1 MRRLISLMLLTL
13 FFLLSCVHVV
23 SKEWME
29 KADTGINP
37 QQLFKSPDAYKGKII
52 ILGGIIVKSTNTKEG
67 TYIEVVQ
74 IPLDSTGRP
83 VKKDISYGRFL
94 ILYEGYLDTAIYS
107 RGREVTVAGEVIGE
121 KTRPLG
127 EIQYSYLLVKSKE
140 LYLFEEIRYKSL
152 PVWFG
157 IDVWRRF

>member
-1 MRRLISLMLLTL
+1 
-13 FFLLSCVHVV
+13 V
-23 SKEWME
+23 SKEWRE
-29 KADTGINP
+29 KADTEINT
-37 QQLFKSPDAYKGKII
+37 QQLFKSPADYKGKIVI
-52 ILGGIIVKSTNTKEG
+52 IGGVIIKSTNTKEG

-74 IPLDSTGRP
+74 MPLDSTGKPEKRD
-83 VKKDISYGRFL
+83 VSYGRFL

-140 LYLFEEIRYKSL
+140 LYLFEEMRYKSL

-157 IDVWRRF
+157 IDVWRRM